1 MFRKKK
7 KEVKTTY
14 ASIALQDQLELLA
27 SAQKDLLFKLQ
38 SRKIYDIDE
47 SGLPPLDF
55 SKKSDIEYVDG
66 LHLKD
71 LSTDEQVTYGLS
83 VFHAEA
89 VKDIFIPEHKHDT
102 RYQLIF
108 VLEGA
113 ITNKVQNAVY
123 NVGESMF
130 INKKETHSISCA
142 KGTKILLIYI
152 PITPHIVNNKLK

>member
-7 KEVKTTY
+7 KKGKNTY
-14 ASIALQDQLELLA
+14 SSISLQNQLELLA

-55 SKKSDIEYVDG
+55 SKKADIEYIDG
-66 LHLKD
+66 LFLKD
-71 LSTDEQVTYGLS
+71 LSTDEQVIYGLS

-89 VKDIFIPEHKHDT
+89 MKDIFIPKHIHDT

-113 ITNKVQNAVY
+113 IINEVQNITY
-123 NVGESMF
+123 NAGESMF
-130 INKKETHSISCA
+130 INKKETHSIACA
-142 KGTKILLIYI
+142 KGTKMLLIYI
-152 PITPHIVNNKLK
+152 PITHAATNKLK